1 MYFGLNFWLAN
12 QKMWDKC
19 VSNMKGI
26 HIQMT
31 SWIFF
36 PQMCK
41 ILCTSIFLIYKNNG
55 LSQSAYMDV
64 TPLFWFGLIWFC
76 MGWGFLFCFALLL
89 FETITKVKKMF
100 YFLPLC
106 IWRTPYLWV
115 LMGANLAD
123 SHFPVSLSL
132 SMGECPK
139 ISQTNVNFLDL
150 EEWVITK
157 KHVSIFG
164 DRWAQKSFWLAA
176 VVSSTESWAVLWAV
190 VTRS

>member
-1 MYFGLNFWLAN
+1 MN
-12 QKMWDKC
+12 
-19 VSNMKGI
+19 
-26 HIQMT
+26 
-31 SWIFF
+31 FF

-41 ILCTSIFLIYKNNG
+41 ILCASIFLIYKNNG

-64 TPLFWFGLIWFC
+64 TPLFWFGLILFC

-100 YFLPLC
+100 YFLPFC

-176 VVSSTESWAVLWAV
+176 VVSSTESWAGTVSCGDQELVAATAV
-190 VTRS
+190 SLSEQFLVQFGVP